1 MCHSAPWF
9 RVEGRDERRS
19 MCGDANGKDRVN
31 RGRTYAVGQQCP
43 VLLQGYFA
51 ERAKAAKIS
60 REKVFVLVT
69 EGSP

>member
-1 MCHSAPWF
+1 
-9 RVEGRDERRS
+9 

-31 RGRTYAVGQQCP
+31 RGRTYAVGQQRP

-60 REKVFVLVT
+60 REQVFVLVT